1 MVIFKLKE
9 YMKNTTPNTQT
20 LSSIG
25 LVIGCVLFGLGSL
38 IVAYVSVGSYA
49 MAFWRLFLSS
59 MVFWLLARL
68 FAQHFPTHKKAVLFA
83 LLSGVALGL
92 DLALWH
98 ESIHAI
104 GPGISTLLNSL
115 QILFLALIGFMFF
128 KEKQNIGQIS
138 SLMIAIV
145 GVALIGSV
153 EFKSNYHAPWG
164 FVSGITSGLMLAVS
178 MVLLRQ
184 AHRFDNV
191 PILAM
196 MSLIGVGG
204 AVAMLP
210 LMLIFDSVKVPV
222 SLGEWGFV
230 LIYALIMQCLAWGLI
245 AFSIPR
251 LALTLTGLLLLT
263 EPVAALVIDYVWLH
277 KKINGV
283 QWFGAFLTMLAIFL
297 GSILHQKTSSNQP
310 N

>member
-1 MVIFKLKE
+1 
-9 YMKNTTPNTQT
+9 
-20 LSSIG
+20 
-25 LVIGCVLFGLGSL
+25 
-38 IVAYVSVGSYA
+38 
-49 MAFWRLFLSS
+49 
-59 MVFWLLARL
+59 
-68 FAQHFPTHKKAVLFA
+68 
-83 LLSGVALGL
+83 
-92 DLALWH
+92 
-98 ESIHAI
+98 
-104 GPGISTLLNSL
+104 
-115 QILFLALIGFMFF
+115 
-128 KEKQNIGQIS
+128 
-138 SLMIAIV
+138 
-145 GVALIGSV
+145 
-153 EFKSNYHAPWG
+153 
-164 FVSGITSGLMLAVS
+164 

-204 AVAMLP
+204 VVAMLP